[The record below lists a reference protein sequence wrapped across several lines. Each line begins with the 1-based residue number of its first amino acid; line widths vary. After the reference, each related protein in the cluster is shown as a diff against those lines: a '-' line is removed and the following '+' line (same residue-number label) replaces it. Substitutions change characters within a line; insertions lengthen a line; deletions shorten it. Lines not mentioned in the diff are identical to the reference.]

1 MSKSTAGFTKAAQ
14 AAKFVRNRDIQLKD
28 SELRREAKIS
38 KESAEGICKRCREK
52 AQWRFKY
59 DKYKP
64 LKNRG
69 NCQNCKQKTI
79 VKAYRTFCDPCAVKL
94 KCCPGCTIPN
104 AVSQALEA
112 EIEKVQKK
120 PEVEED
126 GEEADEMDEEDSDGG
141 GEVKYTINTKKGP
154 VTVFNKAT
162 AAATTT
168 APVDKEAEDEDE
180 MVEEEDDEDEDDD
193 VEYED
198 CDDDE
203 EADEEDEEDAETE
216 QPKKKKTAASTK
228 PTKEISEY
236 QQALNNAEA
245 DMDKEVKMMDMAWD
259 EKKFTNMAA
268 SKYSKNRVVGAEND
282 NIYYTQ
288 K

>member
-28 SELRREAKIS
+28 KELRKEAKIS
-38 KESAEGICKRCREK
+38 KESAEGVCKRCREK

-64 LKNRG
+64 LKSRG
-69 NCQNCKQKTI
+69 NCQCCKQKTI
-79 VKAYRTFCDPCAVKL
+79 VKAYRTFCDACAVKR
-94 KCCPGCTIPN
+94 KCCPGCTTPN
-104 AVSQALEA
+104 DVSQAMEA
-112 EIEKVQKK
+112 EIESTQKK
-120 PEVEED
+120 NVADEDEEE
-126 GEEADEMDEEDSDGG
+126 GEEEDEMDAEDSDGG

-162 AAATTT
+162 VSAAAA
-168 APVDKEAEDEDE
+168 APSSDAQDAEMDEDD
-180 MVEEEDDEDEDDD
+180 EEDDDGD
-193 VEYED
+193 YED

-203 EADEEDEEDAETE
+203 EADEEEEAAESTTE
-216 QPKKKKTAASTK
+216 AGNTATK
-228 PTKEISEY
+228 GKAAKEISEY

-245 DMDKEVKMMDMAWD
+245 DLNTEVKMMDMAWD
-259 EKKFTNMAA
+259 ERKFTNMAA

-282 NIYYTQ
+282 SHYFAP